1 MTSGVAPCTF
11 SVESI
16 FLLFFSYLLRF
27 FPLAQLQDYSV
38 QVGGLGSFQ
47 LSEQQ
52 LMIMCKGHI

>member
-16 FLLFFSYLLRF
+16 FLLFFCYLLRF

-52 LMIMCKGHI
+52 LNDYV